1 MLHIR
6 RMTQGDVAF
15 VNHVQVDCYSPFM
28 QEDEATIR
36 ARFLLA
42 PDTAWVAE
50 DEGGV
55 CAYLVGYRS
64 VVGKVTPLNAVF
76 ELPECPD
83 ALYLHDLAVA
93 PRGKGRGIGK
103 ALVQAACDQAVAEG
117 LGYAALVSVQ
127 NSKAFWERL
136 GFAEWARLHEDQRE
150 NLHTYEGPAY
160 YMVRDLR

>member
-6 RMTQGDVAF
+6 RMKPEDVAF
-15 VNHVQVDCYSPFM
+15 VNHVQTECYSPFM

-36 ARFLLA
+36 ERLRLA

-76 ELPECPD
+76 EIPQSTD
-83 ALYLHDLAVA
+83 ALYLHDLAVSR
-93 PRGKGRGIGK
+93 RGKGRGIGK
-103 ALVQAACDQAVAEG
+103 ALVQAACEQAHEEG
-117 LGYAALVSVQ
+117 LAYSALVSVQ

-136 GFAEWARLHEDQRE
+136 GFAEWAGLSEGQRA
-150 NLHTYEGPAY
+150 NLNTYEGPAF